1 MPTNKKSSHYYQN
14 RNRNMRFVQTFLSR
28 KKQIGSL
35 AIIIFGIQLGGCANL
50 GVQPWER
57 ELLAKDEMALSAD
70 GVDIG
75 LDEHIY
81 FSKEATSGGR
91 SFAGGGCGCN

>member
-1 MPTNKKSSHYYQN
+1 MK
-14 RNRNMRFVQTFLSR
+14 R
-28 KKQIGSL
+28 KTIVMITVMAVMQL
-35 AIIIFGIQLGGCANL
+35 AGCANL

-57 ELLAKDEMALSAD
+57 DLLAKDEMALDSE

-75 LDEHIY
+75 LDDHIY